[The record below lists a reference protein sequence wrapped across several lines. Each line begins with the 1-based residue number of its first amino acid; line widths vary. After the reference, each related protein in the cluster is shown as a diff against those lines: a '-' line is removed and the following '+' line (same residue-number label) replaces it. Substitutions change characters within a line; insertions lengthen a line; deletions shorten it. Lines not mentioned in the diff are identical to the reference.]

1 MTPHTGFRAF
11 AQAPRPGQIRRGLRV
26 AGCVIASVVAAS
38 SLVATATGAQT
49 PCLRFDSSWWQ
60 LGATRFFQGS
70 GEGQRS
76 TGIGLER
83 HFVDR
88 RVLRRS
94 GSGYRLEI
102 ARVKL
107 GLRDTSVNI
116 TVDYAPNGA
125 VTRIAGDTGSLSHD
139 VSQLLVQRCAELQPG
154 RSVADLGARVDTV
167 RTQVQ
172 RSVTRVTPAR
182 TLQVGPP
189 VDTLR
194 QTLAVVTAHRSV
206 VDTSAGVMLRQMP
219 NQVAD
224 TVRPWTLLTGDER
237 ERLLLRGSDGFV
249 VFRERTRTLVGRG
262 WVPPHPVGDTVPI
275 RVEFASV
282 ERVVDSAVAAQILS
296 FPRRGEMT
304 VSGTT
309 RDTVALHWREWRGDT
324 LIVRQVRRSGW
335 RDELRTVWKDSAL
348 VAATLIEPGTAT
360 QETGPFRRQFTVSR
374 GYLRDAGS
382 KDSLNATP
390 THPWAIALDGFEDAL
405 VPALLAIPA
414 DSQPHRFS
422 MYGLGPDRGSW
433 LNWSVTIT
441 QRGKIRVARFNTLQ
455 KQWVGTFVFTPTGE
469 LLLATL
475 GGPAGVARLPASDT
489 RLAAL
494 LDAQK
499 GNIRREDLLPT
510 PP

>member
-1 MTPHTGFRAF
+1 M
-11 AQAPRPGQIRRGLRV
+11 IRRGLCV
-26 AGCVIASVVAAS
+26 ASCIAT
-38 SLVATATGAQT
+38 TAVGAQG
-49 PCLRFDSSWWQ
+49 PCVRLDASWWQ

-83 HFVDR
+83 HFIDR
-88 RVLRRS
+88 RTLRRN
-94 GSGYRLEI
+94 GSGYRLDI
-102 ARVKL
+102 VRVKL
-107 GLRDTSVNI
+107 GLRDTTVTI
-116 TVDYAPNGA
+116 AVDYAPTGV
-125 VTRIAGDTGSLSHD
+125 VTRITGDTGSLSHD
-139 VSQLLVQRCAELQPG
+139 VSQLLMQRCAELQPG
-154 RSVADLGARVDTV
+154 RTIPDLGSRVDTV
-167 RTQVQ
+167 RTVIQ
-172 RSVTRVTPAR
+172 RSVTRVTASR
-182 TLQVGPP
+182 ALQVEPP

-194 QTLAVVTAHRSV
+194 QRLLLVTAQRSV
-206 VDTSAGVMLRQMP
+206 VDTSAGAMLRQMP
-219 NQVAD
+219 NQLVD
-224 TVRPWTLLTGDER
+224 TVRPWTRLDGDER
-237 ERLLLRGSDGFV
+237 ERLLVRGSDGLV
-249 VFRERTRTLVGRG
+249 VFRERTRKLVGRG

-282 ERVVDSAVAAQILS
+282 ERVVDSAAAAQVLS

-304 VSGTT
+304 VSGTP

-324 LIVRQVRRSGW
+324 LVVRQVRRSGW

-360 QETGPFRRQFTVSR
+360 QEVGPVSRQFVVSR
-374 GYLRDAGS
+374 GFLRDAGS
-382 KDSLNATP
+382 KDSLSATP

-405 VPALLAIPA
+405 VPALLSIPA

-422 MYGLGPDRGSW
+422 MYGLANDRGSW
-433 LNWSVTIT
+433 LNWSVTIA

-455 KQWVGTFVFTPTGE
+455 RQWVGTFVFTPTGE
-469 LLLATL
+469 LLLVTL
-475 GGPAGVARLPASDT
+475 GGPAGVARIPASGT

>member
-1 MTPHTGFRAF
+1 VRLDA
-11 AQAPRPGQIRRGLRV
+11 
-26 AGCVIASVVAAS
+26 
-38 SLVATATGAQT
+38 
-49 PCLRFDSSWWQ
+49 SWWQ

-83 HFVDR
+83 HFIDHR
-88 RVLRRS
+88 TLRRN
-94 GSGYRLEI
+94 GSGYRLDI
-102 ARVKL
+102 VRVKL
-107 GLRDTSVNI
+107 GLRDTTVTI
-116 TVDYAPNGA
+116 AVDYAPTGV
-125 VTRIAGDTGSLSHD
+125 VTRITGDTGSLSHD
-139 VSQLLVQRCAELQPG
+139 VSQLLMQRCAELQPG
-154 RSVADLGARVDTV
+154 RTIPDLGSRVDTV
-167 RTQVQ
+167 RTVIQ
-172 RSVTRVTPAR
+172 RSVTRVTASR
-182 TLQVGPP
+182 ALQVEPP

-194 QTLAVVTAHRSV
+194 QRLLLVTAQRSV
-206 VDTSAGVMLRQMP
+206 VDTSAGAMLRQMP
-219 NQVAD
+219 NQLVD
-224 TVRPWTLLTGDER
+224 TVRPWTRLDGDER
-237 ERLLLRGSDGFV
+237 ERLLVRGSDGLV
-249 VFRERTRTLVGRG
+249 VFRERTRKLVGRG

-282 ERVVDSAVAAQILS
+282 ERVVDSAAAAQVLS

-304 VSGTT
+304 VSGTP

-324 LIVRQVRRSGW
+324 LVVRQVRRSGW

-360 QETGPFRRQFTVSR
+360 QEVGPVSRQFVVSR
-374 GYLRDAGS
+374 GFLRDAGS
-382 KDSLNATP
+382 KDSLSATP

-405 VPALLAIPA
+405 VPALLSIPA

-422 MYGLGPDRGSW
+422 MYGLANDRGSW
-433 LNWSVTIT
+433 LNWSVTIA

-455 KQWVGTFVFTPTGE
+455 RQWVGTFVFTPTGE
-469 LLLATL
+469 LLLVTL
-475 GGPAGVARLPASDT
+475 GGPAGVARIPASGT